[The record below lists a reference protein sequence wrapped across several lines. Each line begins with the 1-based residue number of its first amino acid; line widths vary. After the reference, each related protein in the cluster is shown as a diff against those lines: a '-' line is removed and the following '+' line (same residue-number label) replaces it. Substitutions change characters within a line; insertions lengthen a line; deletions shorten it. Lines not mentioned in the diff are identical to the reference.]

1 MCIDWLHSDCSF
13 PFPSPK
19 YSELYYPLNSIV
31 FRTEDEPEVK
41 QMLLKVKSFNKCG
54 KSDVS
59 IFSPWS
65 KAELRSIIKD
75 FSNSKENPQRFY
87 EEFRILIG
95 VYDPG
100 LLDLS
105 QCIHVALESG
115 EAWKWRAEAK
125 WEGLRSDI
133 KDPHNNHSTKD
144 DPKFTRKITQHL
156 IESMD
161 KVFPQK
167 TDWSI
172 IQSCK
177 QKKKEWTSLRL
188 WDQTGNLFLCEI
200 F

>member
-1 MCIDWLHSDCSF
+1 MSF
-13 PFPSPK
+13 
-19 YSELYYPLNSIV
+19 
-31 FRTEDEPEVK
+31 
-41 QMLLKVKSFNKCG
+41 KVKSFNECG

-75 FSNSKENPQRFY
+75 FSNPKENPQRFY

-105 QCIHVALESG
+105 QCIHVALGSG
-115 EAWKWRAEAK
+115 DAWKWRAEAK
-125 WEGLRSDI
+125 WEGPRSDI
-133 KDPHNNHSTKD
+133 KDWHNNHSTKD

-156 IESMD
+156 LESMD

-172 IQSCK
+172 IESCK
-177 QKKKEWTSLRL
+177 QQQKKWTSLRL
-188 WDQTGNLFLCEI
+188 WDQTGNLFFCEI